1 MDRKITFKPPLTPEM
16 LQRVRELRQNATD
29 AEQLLWRL
37 LRNRQFMDCK
47 FRRQHPMA
55 GYILDFYCHEARLVI
70 GVDGGGHT
78 SPQQSIYDRQRTERL
93 ESDGL
98 RVIRFWNHETLKETE
113 AVMQA
118 IADALNSPHPDPL
131 PKGDG
136 VWLPS
141 PFGGGAGGE
150 R

>member
-1 MDRKITFKPPLTPEM
+1 MDNKITFKPPLSPEM

-37 LRNRQFMDCK
+37 LRNRQLMGYK

-70 GVDGGGHT
+70 EVDGGGHT

-98 RVIRFWNHETLKETE
+98 RVIRFWNHEILKETE

-118 IADALNSPHPDPL
+118 IADALNSPHPDHL

-136 VWLPS
+136 V
-141 PFGGGAGGE
+141 
-150 R
+150 

>member
-37 LRNRQFMDCK
+37 LRNRQLMGYK
-47 FRRQHPMA
+47 FRRQHPMV

-70 GVDGGGHT
+70 EVDGGGHT

-98 RVIRFWNHETLKETE
+98 RVIRFWNHEILKETE

-136 VWLPS
+136 V
-141 PFGGGAGGE
+141 
-150 R
+150 